1 MNQRWI
7 YMYSPCRSPLPPPFC
22 MCWEECVLRTI
33 HIKYIWHLGEICK
46 NAGTFCVCKLC
57 YWLFWYSLS
66 AWKYKVCQ
74 KLRWHRYLKNSS
86 FMKTLNSGSSHSGL
100 SFPTEFWVF
109 SPGGG
114 GGTAEWHHLPM
125 TALLSV
131 WESGPCLTRPH
142 TRTAPHMLLI
152 PWYKSRIPQ
161 AVSTVLKGSLRPAW
175 SADITWGGC
184 ASNEWRRPK
193 SVWKAW
199 LTEPFFELCSLNQQT
214 TTYSS

>member
-114 GGTAEWHHLPM
+114 GDCRMTSLTYDSSALRVGIRSLPYPSTHPYSTSHASHPMVQVQDPSSSLHSSKRVPPSSLVGRHHM
-125 TALLSV
+125 GRV
-131 WESGPCLTRPH
+131 C
-142 TRTAPHMLLI
+142 
-152 PWYKSRIPQ
+152 
-161 AVSTVLKGSLRPAW
+161 
-175 SADITWGGC
+175 
-184 ASNEWRRPK
+184 
-193 SVWKAW
+193 
-199 LTEPFFELCSLNQQT
+199 F
-214 TTYSS
+214 